1 MSAYAVIIAVYG
13 TKLSGISSVSERW
26 RWNFKRPTAVL
37 PHKARVSRDIPRLEY
52 LIRRYRKLGELGGHP
67 FKGKTTAGESPA
79 GEEDKTVHFTVR
91 LVISLL
97 LVICGPSRTSVHD
110 LCRARPIGNHFLLL

>member
-1 MSAYAVIIAVYG
+1 MSAYAVIIAILG
-13 TKLSGISSVSERW
+13 TKLNGISC
-26 RWNFKRPTAVL
+26 NFKRPTAVL
-37 PHKARVSRDIPRLEY
+37 PHKARVSGDKPRLEY

-79 GEEDKTVHFTVR
+79 GEEDKTVNFTAR

-97 LVICGPSRTSVHD
+97 LVIMY
-110 LCRARPIGNHFLLL
+110 LCP